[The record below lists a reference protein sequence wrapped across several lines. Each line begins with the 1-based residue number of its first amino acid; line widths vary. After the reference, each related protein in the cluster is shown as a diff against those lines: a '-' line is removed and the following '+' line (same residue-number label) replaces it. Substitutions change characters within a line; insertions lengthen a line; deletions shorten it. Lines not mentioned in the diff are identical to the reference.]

1 MAGSPLA
8 QPPKWAEQQEC
19 QTNLLPGLGE
29 PSRELALRGARFEAE
44 TALGRSSPISL
55 SRKTKKE
62 YGKAWANAVEMR
74 FVDASLRCR
83 MFESFL
89 FFALPTESRMTNVS
103 TLQRQDSDSGRN
115 SHYADTTRSKDSCA
129 QTATRPKQPRC
140 RNSVGS
146 WFALALCPQPGL
158 KFGLPLFF
166 EPSAAASRRSCG
178 LKTRSSRGFFK
189 Q

>member
-55 SRKTKKE
+55 SRKKKE

-74 FVDASLRCR
+74 FVNARLRCR
-83 MFESFL
+83 MFEITASF
-89 FFALPTESRMTNVS
+89 FRAPHGISNDEPINTPE
-103 TLQRQDSDSGRN
+103 
-115 SHYADTTRSKDSCA
+115 TR
-129 QTATRPKQPRC
+129 
-140 RNSVGS
+140 
-146 WFALALCPQPGL
+146 
-158 KFGLPLFF
+158 
-166 EPSAAASRRSCG
+166 
-178 LKTRSSRGFFK
+178 
-189 Q
+189 